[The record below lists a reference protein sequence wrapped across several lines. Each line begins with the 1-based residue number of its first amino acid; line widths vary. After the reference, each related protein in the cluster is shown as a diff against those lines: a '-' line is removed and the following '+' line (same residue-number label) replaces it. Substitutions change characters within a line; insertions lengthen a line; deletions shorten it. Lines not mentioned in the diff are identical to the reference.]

1 MNTATAA
8 NTSQEELQREA
19 LTVGIDVGDTHSNLC
34 VLDAEGNVTEETKVR
49 TTPAVLRRQ
58 LERFPSCRVVIE
70 VGSQSPWLSRLIRE
84 CGHVGIVA
92 NPVKVRLIAQSN
104 QKTDRSDAETL
115 ARLGR
120 IDPQLLSPVA
130 HRSAQQQA
138 DLAVIR
144 SRKALVGARALLI
157 NQVRGTVKAVGARL
171 PACDAAY
178 FARRAAGQIPEELD
192 VALKPLITSI
202 AHLTSEIKAADAQIE
217 TLIAE
222 RYPAAKGLQQVPGAG
237 PLISLTFVLT
247 LGDPDRFPKSR
258 AVGPYLGLT
267 PRQRASGKRAP
278 QLGIS
283 KAGDS
288 YLRHLLVQGAHCIL
302 RQRGPTSDLKLWGL
316 ERVGGGGKN
325 AKKRAVVAV
334 ARKLAVLLHHL
345 WATGEVYEPLRNHP
359 AVQRE
364 GRHRTA
370 KPRPG

>member
-1 MNTATAA
+1 MTTATAA
-8 NTSQEELQREA
+8 TTRQEEF
-19 LTVGIDVGDTHSNLC
+19 TVGIDVGDTHSNLC
-34 VLDAEGNVTEETKVR
+34 VLDAAGTVTEETKVR

-58 LERFPSCRVVIE
+58 LERFPASRVVLE

-84 CGHVGIVA
+84 LGHECIVA

-120 IDPQLLSPVA
+120 IDPQLLSPVE
-130 HRSAQQQA
+130 HRTAQQQA

-144 SRKALVGARALLI
+144 SRKALVAARALLI
-157 NQVRGTVKAVGARL
+157 NQVRGTVKAVGGRL
-171 PACDAAY
+171 PACDADY
-178 FARRAAGQIPEELD
+178 FARRAGEQIPEELRL
-192 VALKPLITSI
+192 ALKPLITSI
-202 AHLTSEIKAADAQIE
+202 ANLTDEIKGANSQIE

-222 RYPAAKGLQQVPGAG
+222 RYPAAQGLQQVAGVG

-247 LGDPDRFPKSR
+247 LGDPSRFPKSR

-267 PRQRASGKRAP
+267 PRQRSSGKRAP

-288 YLRHLLVQGAHCIL
+288 YLRHLLVQGAHCIV
-302 RQRGPTSDLKLWGL
+302 RQSGPTTDLKIWGL
-316 ERVGGGGKN
+316 QRVGGGGKN

-345 WATGEVYEPLRNHP
+345 WATGEVYQPLKNHP
-359 AVQRE
+359 DVVAQP
-364 GRHRTA
+364 TT
-370 KPRPG
+370 